1 MSCQK
6 ETKGRSGTVEE
17 PVKDEQGRQIFTGET
32 ADLGVS
38 AFSTLSCCFNV
49 SEASQLEKKT
59 RGNISGGQ
67 QVMQSDTPKILLVP
81 HQQVSEGRLHEYRQP
96 NQTGT

>member
-6 ETKGRSGTVEE
+6 ETKGRRGKAEK

-38 AFSTLSCCFNV
+38 AFSTLSSCFNV
-49 SEASQLEKKT
+49 SEGGRYEKKQEETLT
-59 RGNISGGQ
+59 RDSQ
-67 QVMQSDTPKILLVP
+67 Q
-81 HQQVSEGRLHEYRQP
+81 
-96 NQTGT
+96 